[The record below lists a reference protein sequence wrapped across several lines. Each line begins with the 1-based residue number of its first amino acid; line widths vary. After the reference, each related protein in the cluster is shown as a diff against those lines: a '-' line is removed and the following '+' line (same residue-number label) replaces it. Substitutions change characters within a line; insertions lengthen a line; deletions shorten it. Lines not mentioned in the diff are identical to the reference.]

1 MKWLSHV
8 ETVER
13 SRSRTHSAQT
23 ALVLLLRHDP
33 QLPHSRLGFLHM
45 MQEQDYQNCRVNICQ
60 EARIDLQKWNK
71 VMTRNDIYDLKW
83 YWNQAGGCPRMPK
96 GPRLAP
102 ESPKICNDFMTHD
115 NPWISLRCR
124 LSQTLASK
132 DLEQR
137 DPTTLLAQTLVPTD
151 PKWEIMEQKS
161 SNIIPHIE
169 ILAKNL
175 QPPSQTSQL
184 LPDWHSTLRPSGAQT
199 DCRL

>member
-115 NPWISLRCR
+115 NPLN
-124 LSQTLASK
+124 
-132 DLEQR
+132 
-137 DPTTLLAQTLVPTD
+137 LLALQVIPNSGLKGPWTKRPNDFIGSDSGSDRSQMRNHGTKIIKHHPTYWD
-151 PKWEIMEQKS
+151 LGQKS
-161 SNIIPHIE
+161 STAITDLSAASR
-169 ILAKNL
+169 LAF
-175 QPPSQTSQL
+175 
-184 LPDWHSTLRPSGAQT
+184 HSST
-199 DCRL
+199 